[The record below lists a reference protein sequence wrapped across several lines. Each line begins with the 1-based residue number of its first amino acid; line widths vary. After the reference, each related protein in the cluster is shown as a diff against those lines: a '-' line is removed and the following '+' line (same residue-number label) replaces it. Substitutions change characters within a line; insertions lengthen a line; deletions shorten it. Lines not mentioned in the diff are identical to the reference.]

1 MSRPDAA
8 GAARGWRWAG
18 PWWPR
23 TLYGRLLGVLLIGL
37 VAGQGL
43 SLWINL
49 AERDRVVQRSTGL
62 QPARRVADLVLLLDT
77 LDAAERQRFVRLMD
91 APPLRVRLLEAP
103 EALQAP
109 GPAATAAPETALA
122 LYRQGLRQGLGD
134 GRPFELAAWQI
145 TPPQRP
151 GPLADGPASPP
162 PPPSAASP
170 ADPRAAWRAQRAERW
185 RHHAGLVF
193 VAQVPLQGGQW
204 LRLENRPL
212 MDDTSLPWRVPV
224 SLLVL
229 ALTVAALS
237 WWAVR
242 RVTRPLADLARAADG
257 LGQDLTQAPL
267 PETGPQEVARANRAF
282 NRMQQR
288 LRRTLEGRTRML
300 AAVSHDLKTPLTR
313 MRLRA
318 EMLDDEDLRERM
330 EHDLDEMSQ
339 MVGDALDHLRGLE
352 QAHERRPVD
361 VMALLESLQADQQA
375 MGRDVQLEGA
385 CERPWLG
392 GAAALR
398 RCVNNLV
405 DNAVLY
411 GQRALLSVQD
421 SPEAVTIRVRD
432 AGPGLPPEAL
442 EQVFEPFFRLE
453 ASRNRVTGG
462 TGLGLAIARQIA
474 EGAGGTLS
482 LRNLPE
488 GGLEATL
495 RLPR

>member
-1 MSRPDAA
+1 MS
-8 GAARGWRWAG
+8 GADEAHGSHRRHWR
-18 PWWPR
+18 WWPR

-77 LDAAERQRFVRLMD
+77 LDVTERQRFVRLMD
-91 APPLRVRLLEAP
+91 APPLRVRLLDAP
-103 EALQAP
+103 EPLQAP
-109 GPAATAAPETALA
+109 GPAATAAPEAALA

-134 GRPFELAAWQI
+134 ERPFELAAWQI
-145 TPPQRP
+145 TPPPPPRP
-151 GPLADGPASPP
+151 GPLADGPPP
-162 PPPSAASP
+162 PPAPASAASP
-170 ADPRAAWRAQRAERW
+170 PDPRAAWRAQRAERW

-212 MDDTSLPWRVPV
+212 VDDTSLPWRVPV

-257 LGQDLTQAPL
+257 LGQDLAQAPL

-352 QAHERRPVD
+352 QAQERRPVD

-375 MGRDVQLEGA
+375 MGRDVQLEGT

-411 GQRALLSVQD
+411 GQRGLLSVQD

-462 TGLGLAIARQIA
+462 SGLGLAIARQIA

-482 LRNLPE
+482 LRNPPE

>member
-1 MSRPDAA
+1 MSA
-8 GAARGWRWAG
+8 GAVSTVRRAWRW
-18 PWWPR
+18 WPS
-23 TLYGRLLGVLLIGL
+23 TLYGRLLGVLLVGL

-103 EALQAP
+103 EPLQAP
-109 GPAATAAPETALA
+109 GPAATAAPEAALA

-134 GRPFELAAWQI
+134 GRPFELAAWQVM
-145 TPPQRP
+145 PPPRP
-151 GPLADGPASPP
+151 GPLAEPPVQPPLPAS
-162 PPPSAASP
+162 SASP

-185 RHHAGLVF
+185 HRHAGLVF

-212 MDDTSLPWRVPV
+212 VDDTPLPWRVPA

-229 ALTVAALS
+229 AVTVAALS

-257 LGQDLTQAPL
+257 LGRDLRQAPL
-267 PETGPQEVARANRAF
+267 PETGPQEVAQANRAF

-288 LRRTLEGRTRML
+288 LSRTLEGRTRML
-300 AAVSHDLKTPLTR
+300 AAMSHDLKTPLTR

-339 MVGDALDHLRGLE
+339 MVSDALDHLRGLE
-352 QAHERRPVD
+352 QAQERRPVD

-375 MGRDVQLEGA
+375 MGRDVQLQGA

-398 RCVNNLV
+398 RCVSNLV

-421 SPEAVTIRVRD
+421 SPEALTIRVRD

-462 TGLGLAIARQIA
+462 TGLGLTIARQIA
-474 EGAGGTLS
+474 EGGGGSLA
-482 LRNLPE
+482 LRNHPE

>member
-1 MSRPDAA
+1 
-8 GAARGWRWAG
+8 
-18 PWWPR
+18 
-23 TLYGRLLGVLLIGL
+23 V
-37 VAGQGL
+37 
-43 SLWINL
+43 
-49 AERDRVVQRSTGL
+49 
-62 QPARRVADLVLLLDT
+62 
-77 LDAAERQRFVRLMD
+77 
-91 APPLRVRLLEAP
+91 
-103 EALQAP
+103 
-109 GPAATAAPETALA
+109 
-122 LYRQGLRQGLGD
+122 
-134 GRPFELAAWQI
+134 
-145 TPPQRP
+145 
-151 GPLADGPASPP
+151 
-162 PPPSAASP
+162 
-170 ADPRAAWRAQRAERW
+170 
-185 RHHAGLVF
+185 
-193 VAQVPLQGGQW
+193 
-204 LRLENRPL
+204 
-212 MDDTSLPWRVPV
+212 DDTALPWRVPV

-257 LGQDLTQAPL
+257 LGQDLAQAPL
-267 PETGPQEVARANRAF
+267 PETGPEEVARANRAF

-318 EMLDDEDLRERM
+318 EMLDDEDLRARM

-352 QAHERRPVD
+352 QAQERRPVD

-421 SPEAVTIRVRD
+421 SPEALTIRVRD

-462 TGLGLAIARQIA
+462 SGLGLTIARQIA
-474 EGAGGTLS
+474 EGPVAAWPAQPPRGRAGGHAAAAALS
-482 LRNLPE
+482 
-488 GGLEATL
+488 GGRRGTQSRRTGRWLLMASMPMPPPLLTW
-495 RLPR
+495 R

>member
-1 MSRPDAA
+1 MSEADETRAS
-8 GAARGWRWAG
+8 RRRWR
-18 PWWPR
+18 WWPR
-23 TLYGRLLGVLLIGL
+23 TLYGRLLGVLLLGL

-77 LDAAERQRFVRLMD
+77 LDVAERQRFVRLMD

-103 EALQAP
+103 EPLQPP
-109 GPAATAAPETALA
+109 GPAATAAPETALT

-134 GRPFELAAWQI
+134 ERPFELAAWQV
-145 TPPQRP
+145 TPPPRP
-151 GPLADGPASPP
+151 GPLAEAPEPPPLPAS
-162 PPPSAASP
+162 SASP

-185 RHHAGLVF
+185 HHHAGLVF

-212 MDDTSLPWRVPV
+212 PDDAPLPWRVPV

-229 ALTVAALS
+229 AVTVAALS

-257 LGQDLTQAPL
+257 LGQDLMQAPL
-267 PETGPQEVARANRAF
+267 PETGPQEVAQANRAF

-288 LRRTLEGRTRML
+288 LRRTLDGRTRML

-318 EMLDDEDLRERM
+318 EMLDDEDLRARM

-339 MVGDALDHLRGLE
+339 LVSDALDHLRGLE
-352 QAHERRPVD
+352 QAQERRPVD

-375 MGRDVQLEGA
+375 MGRDVTLEGH

-411 GQRALLSVQD
+411 GQRAVLGVQD
-421 SPEAVTIRVRD
+421 GPEALTIRVRD
-432 AGPGLPPEAL
+432 AGPGIPPEAL

-462 TGLGLAIARQIA
+462 SGLGLAIARQIA

-482 LRNLPE
+482 LRNHPE

>member
-1 MSRPDAA
+1 MSGGERTSATP
-8 GAARGWRWAG
+8 RWR
-18 PWWPR
+18 WWPR

-77 LDAAERQRFVRLMD
+77 LDVAERQRFVRLMD
-91 APPLRVRLLEAP
+91 APPLRVRLLDAP
-103 EALQAP
+103 EPLQAP
-109 GPAATAAPETALA
+109 GPAATPAPEAALT

-134 GRPFELAAWQI
+134 ERPFELAAWQV
-145 TPPQRP
+145 TPPSRP
-151 GPLADGPASPP
+151 GPLAEAPLPPPLPAS
-162 PPPSAASP
+162 SASP
-170 ADPRAAWRAQRAERW
+170 VDPRAAWRAQRAERW
-185 RHHAGLVF
+185 HRHAGLVF

-212 MDDTSLPWRVPV
+212 PDDAPLPWRVPV

-257 LGQDLTQAPL
+257 LGQDLQQAPL
-267 PETGPQEVARANRAF
+267 PETGPQEVAQANRAF

-318 EMLDDEDLRERM
+318 EMLDDEDLRARM

-339 MVGDALDHLRGLE
+339 LVSDALDHLRGLE
-352 QAHERRPVD
+352 QAQERRPVD

-375 MGRDVQLEGA
+375 MGRDVQLAGA

-411 GQRALLSVQD
+411 GQRAVLSVQD
-421 SPEAVTIRVRD
+421 SPDALTIHVRD
-432 AGPGLPPEAL
+432 AGPGIPPEAL

-453 ASRNRVTGG
+453 ASRSRVTGG
-462 TGLGLAIARQIA
+462 SGLGLAIARQIA
-474 EGAGGTLS
+474 EGAGGSLS
-482 LRNLPE
+482 LRNHPE

>member
-103 EALQAP
+103 EPLQAP

-145 TPPQRP
+145 TPQRP

-212 MDDTSLPWRVPV
+212 ADDTSLPWRVPV

-352 QAHERRPVD
+352 QAQERRPVD

-482 LRNLPE
+482 LRNPPE

>member
-103 EALQAP
+103 EPLQAP

-151 GPLADGPASPP
+151 GSLADGPASPP

-212 MDDTSLPWRVPV
+212 ADDTSLPWRVPV

-352 QAHERRPVD
+352 QAQERRPVD

-375 MGRDVQLEGA
+375 MGRDVRLEGA

-482 LRNLPE
+482 LRNPPE

>member
-1 MSRPDAA
+1 MAMRDTIGQAA
-8 GAARGWRWAG
+8 IRL
-18 PWWPR
+18 PR
-23 TLYGRLLGVLLIGL
+23 TYRFGLTAASTLAL
-37 VAGQGL
+37 VA
-43 SLWINL
+43 L
-49 AERDRVVQRSTGL
+49 A
-62 QPARRVADLVLLLDT
+62 P
-77 LDAAERQRFVRLMD
+77 
-91 APPLRVRLLEAP
+91 
-103 EALQAP
+103 QA
-109 GPAATAAPETALA
+109 ALA

-134 GRPFELAAWQI
+134 ERPFELAAWQMMPS
-145 TPPQRP
+145 PPRP
-151 GPLADGPASPP
+151 GPPAEASRPP
-162 PPPSAASP
+162 LPSASVAPP

-212 MDDTSLPWRVPV
+212 ADDTPLPWRVPV

-229 ALTVAALS
+229 AVTVATVS

-257 LGQDLTQAPL
+257 LGQDLKQAPL
-267 PETGPQEVARANRAF
+267 PETGPQEVAQANRAF

-318 EMLDDEDLRERM
+318 EMLDDEDLRARM

-352 QAHERRPVD
+352 QAQERRPVD

-375 MGRDVQLEGA
+375 MGRDVRLEGH

-392 GAAALR
+392 SAAGLR

-411 GQRALLSVQD
+411 GQRAALSVQD
-421 SPEAVTIRVRD
+421 SPEALTLRVRD
-432 AGPGLPPEAL
+432 AGPGIPPEAL

-462 TGLGLAIARQIA
+462 SGLGLAIARQIA

-482 LRNLPE
+482 LRNHPE